1 MPAQSR
7 FLMKG
12 RDLIARNLANL
23 ISLLGVLPVCV
34 LFLDD
39 GYRYIVPLIVFN
51 NIMDDLDGIFAVKLN
66 IKSVFGAALDNVC
79 DAVAHTAFVLMVG
92 MHYGGIC
99 GVLGVAAVT
108 AMLIRVVSRI
118 VPGATVGAGSPTNE
132 LIRHMFF
139 VLLLARVFSFD
150 VAIVLAAVFTLHTVS
165 MLLPYR
171 MPGLIRSLTKSAFAI
186 GPGQCGSGC
195 GVAGA
200 LRCPRRRGSVW
211 IHVLVRICA
220 RRLQMVQGGANI
232 HRASLAW

>member
-1 MPAQSR
+1 
-7 FLMKG
+7 MKG
-12 RDLIARNLANL
+12 KDLIVRNLANL

-51 NIMDDLDGIFAVKLN
+51 NIMDDLDGIVAAKLN

-79 DAVAHTAFVLMVG
+79 DAVAHATFVLMVG
-92 MHYGGIC
+92 MHYGWIC
-99 GVLGVAAVT
+99 AVPGLAAVT

-118 VPGATVGAGSPTNE
+118 VPGATVGVGSPTNE

-139 VLLLARVFSFD
+139 VLLLARVFDFD

-171 MPGLIRSLTKSAFAI
+171 MPGLIRSVTKSAFSI
-186 GPGQCGSGC
+186 GLVNVALVAAWLAPYAAPVVAAAFGSTYLYGFVCGGLKWFKVAPTSTEPASSG
-195 GVAGA
+195 A
-200 LRCPRRRGSVW
+200 
-211 IHVLVRICA
+211 
-220 RRLQMVQGGANI
+220 
-232 HRASLAW
+232 